1 MAGHAW
7 EEAPVDFRPRGMGRL
22 AALGRW
28 LVRLF
33 VIGALTLGAAFY
45 LPLYRAHRAL
55 TVNHA
60 LVLDKSRALER
71 DLARARSDLSRAQAA
86 QAELE
91 TKNEEARSRVTVK
104 TTHLDGALSAAR
116 AKLQRFLDRKIFSL
130 ALREERL
137 VVSFSPA
144 VVQGLETSPAPVLAA
159 RLGLCDIVT
168 ALANV
173 AGTHAVDVMAYA
185 DSSVPAL
192 AAEASAS
199 ARDVSARLANRV
211 AETLESKCQLPA
223 GRASAIVRGQPST
236 TSAKL
241 ELAVDATP

>member
-7 EEAPVDFRPRGMGRL
+7 EEAPVAFRPRGRL

-71 DLARARSDLSRAQAA
+71 DLARARSELSTAQAA
-86 QAELE
+86 QAKLE

-104 TTHLDGALSAAR
+104 TTHLDEALSAAR

-144 VVQGLETSPAPVLAA
+144 VVQGLEMSPAPVLAA

-173 AGTHAVDVMAYA
+173 AGTHAVDVMAYV
-185 DSSVPAL
+185 DSSAPTL
-192 AAEASAS
+192 AEASAS
-199 ARDVSARLANRV
+199 ARDVPARLANRV